1 MADEL
6 TNSPVETSSGAI
18 TPAPGTGGL
27 NTQVQGQAAT
37 VSTAANATGGIG
49 AGNFIESDI
58 DREIYEFNS
67 DDTPLMQLMLRSKRI
82 AVTSPEV
89 EHFALDEPRCQAVTT
104 AAVGDGTDENEV
116 LKLSKADR
124 GLFQPY
130 TTILVKGVDGYD
142 KKGKNKTPG
151 QELMLFVTGFTN
163 VDKEPIVMAVNG
175 PKANETDAI
184 GTVPEIPAG
193 TTLVALANALYET
206 QKDVAP
212 NIIVPS
218 PNMLYCQKRGFSSV
232 VSDYF
237 EAQRKHIPFGKALI
251 AQMQIKKFKC
261 DGNRTLWASRASKF
275 TVNTKI
281 GEQFIYTTEGVRWQM
296 RRHLDKS
303 GKWTYEEFIALA
315 KMIFTGDDVPK
326 SVIIL
331 CGKNFVENIQTID
344 FSKHPEVQITVKTN
358 KIGWEVTAIHTI
370 FGDLEFK
377 LEPCLDRLGWS
388 NSAAV
393 INYTNGLVHYV
404 YSAEHKSQ
412 EDIEGEEAK
421 RESTVVWD
429 ALGLKGNAHIWIDGE
444 GSCSIEGQTTFELW
458 GDTTAPQNPTDG
470 KVYVLMVDCPGIDAG
485 AMTGQS
491 WQAKVTTTGS
501 GETAKTTVTWT
512 EYVGEIKAS

>member
-6 TNSPVETSSGAI
+6 TNSPVETG
-18 TPAPGTGGL
+18 TGTVTTAPGTGGL

-37 VSTAANATGGIG
+37 VSTAANATGDIG
-49 AGNFIESDI
+49 PGHFIESDI
-58 DREIYEFNS
+58 DREIYQFNS
-67 DDTPLMQLMLRSKRI
+67 DDTPLMQLMLQAKRV

-89 EHFALDEPRCQAVTT
+89 EHYALDEPRCQAVTT
-104 AAVGDGTDENEV
+104 AAVGDGASESVV

-142 KKGKNKTPG
+142 RKGKNVTPG
-151 QELMLFVTGFTN
+151 QELMLFVTGFTD

-175 PKANETDAI
+175 KKANETDAI

-193 TTLVALANALYET
+193 TTLVGLANALYET

-218 PNMLYCQKRGFSSV
+218 PNMIYCQKRGFSSI

-251 AQMQIKKFKC
+251 AQMQIKKFKT

-275 TVNTKI
+275 TVSTKL
-281 GEQFIYTTEGVRWQM
+281 GDQFIYTTEGVRWQI

-344 FSKHPEVQITVKTN
+344 FSKHPEVQINVKTN

-393 INYTNGLVHYV
+393 INYSNGLVHYV
-404 YSAEHKSQ
+404 YSAEHKSS

-444 GSCSIEGQTTFELW
+444 GNCSVEGQTTFELW
-458 GDTTAPQNPTDG
+458 GDTTAPENPTDG
-470 KVYVLMVDCPGIDAG
+470 KVYVLMVDCPGIDAE

-491 WQAKVTTTGS
+491 WLYKD
-501 GETAKTTVTWT
+501 KKWT
-512 EYVGEIKAS
+512 EYIGEIKAN

>member
-6 TNSPVETSSGAI
+6 TNSPVVTATGTI

-27 NTQVQGQAAT
+27 DTQVQGHAAT
-37 VSTAANATGGIG
+37 VSTAANATGDIG
-49 AGNFIESDI
+49 PGHFIESDI

-67 DDTPLMQLMLRSKRI
+67 DDTPLMQLMLQAKRV

-89 EHFALDEPRCQAVTT
+89 EHFALDEPRCQAITT
-104 AAVGDGTDENEV
+104 AKVGDGTDENVV
-116 LKLSKADR
+116 LKLVKVDR

-142 KKGKNKTPG
+142 AKGKNVTPG
-151 QELMLFVTGFTN
+151 KELMLFVTGVTD

-175 PKANETDAI
+175 KKANETDAI

-193 TTLVALANALYET
+193 TPLVILANALYET

-218 PNMLYCQKRGFSSV
+218 PSMIYCQKRGFSSI

-275 TVNTKI
+275 TVSTKL
-281 GEQFIYTTEGVRWQM
+281 GDQFIYTTEGVRWQI
-296 RRHLDKS
+296 RRHLDKT

-344 FSKHPEVQITVKTN
+344 FSKHPEVQIAVKTN
-358 KIGWEVTAIHTI
+358 KIGWEVTVIHTI

-404 YSAEHKSQ
+404 YSAEHKSS
-412 EDIEGEEAK
+412 EDIEGEEAT

-444 GSCSIEGQTTFELW
+444 GNCTIEGQITFELW
-458 GDTTAPQNPTDG
+458 GDSSAPQNPTDG

-501 GETAKTTVTWT
+501 GDSTKTTVTWT
-512 EYVGEIKAS
+512 EYVGEIKAN

>member
-1 MADEL
+1 MADEM
-6 TNSPVETSSGAI
+6 TNGPVATSTETI

-27 NTQVQGQAAT
+27 ATQVQGQPAT
-37 VSTAANATGGIG
+37 VSAAANATGGIG
-49 AGNFIESDI
+49 PGQFIESDI
-58 DREIYEFNS
+58 DREIYQFNS
-67 DDTPLMQLMLRSKRI
+67 DDTPLMQLMLSAKRVS
-82 AVTSPEV
+82 VTSPEV
-89 EHFALDEPRCQAVTT
+89 EHYALDEPKCQAVTT
-104 AAVGDGTDENEV
+104 AKVGGTGDENVV
-116 LKLSKADR
+116 LKLDKAER

-142 KKGKNKTPG
+142 AKGKTLTPG
-151 QELMLFVTGFTN
+151 KELMLFVTGTTD

-175 PKANETDAI
+175 QKANETDAI

-193 TTLVALANALYET
+193 TTLIILGNALYET
-206 QKDVAP
+206 QKNVAP

-218 PNMLYCQKRGFSSV
+218 PNLLYCQKRGFSSI

-251 AQMQIKKFKC
+251 AQMQIKKFKT
-261 DGNRTLWASRASKF
+261 DGNRTLWAGRPSKF
-275 TVNTKI
+275 PVETKI
-281 GEQFIYTTEGVRWQM
+281 GTQYIYTTEGVRWQI

-331 CGKNFVENIQTID
+331 AGKNFIENIQTID
-344 FSKHPEVQITVKTN
+344 FSKHPEVQINVKTN
-358 KIGWEVTAIHTI
+358 KIGWEVTNIHTI

-377 LEPCLDRLGWS
+377 LEPCLNRLGWS

-393 INYTNGLVHYV
+393 INYSNGLVHYV
-404 YSAEHKSQ
+404 YSAEHKSS

-444 GSCSIEGQTTFELW
+444 GNCSAEGQTTFELW
-458 GDTTAPQNPTDG
+458 GDSEAPKNPTDG
-470 KVYVLMVDCPGIDAG
+470 KVYVLMADCPGIDPG

-491 WQAKVTTTGS
+491 WQAKVTTSGS
-501 GETAKTTVTWT
+501 GSTATTTVTWR
-512 EYVGEIKAS
+512 EYTGEIKAN